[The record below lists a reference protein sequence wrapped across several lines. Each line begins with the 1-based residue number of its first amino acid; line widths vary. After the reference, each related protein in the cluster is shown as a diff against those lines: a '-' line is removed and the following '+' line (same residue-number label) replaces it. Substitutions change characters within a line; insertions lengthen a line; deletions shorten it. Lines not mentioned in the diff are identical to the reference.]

1 MTLEEFLNSLSEE
14 EATAAQEVLE
24 KHPDIS
30 VRALAIM
37 LNNNDGKP
45 VL

>member
-1 MTLEEFLNSLSEE
+1 MTLEEFINGLTEE

-24 KHPDIS
+24 KHPDIG

-37 LNNNDGKP
+37 LNKNDGKP